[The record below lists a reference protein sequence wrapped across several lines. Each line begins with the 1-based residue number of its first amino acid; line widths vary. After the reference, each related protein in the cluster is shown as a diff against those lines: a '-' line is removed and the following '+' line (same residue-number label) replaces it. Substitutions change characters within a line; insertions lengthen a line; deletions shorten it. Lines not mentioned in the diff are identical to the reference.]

1 MADVLRI
8 IPLGGLGEV
17 GKNMMAIEYGDDILV
32 IDAGVMFPEN
42 DMLGIDLVIPDF
54 AYLLDKQDRVRAIII
69 THGHEDHT
77 GALPYL
83 LKDLSAPIYASKLT
97 RGLVEVKL
105 KRAKLKEEVVYHT
118 VQSGDAVELDPFVVE
133 FFQVNHSIPDG
144 LGLAIHTPA
153 GLIVHSGDFKFDH
166 TPVSGVTTDFAKL
179 AQLGG
184 DGVLVLMADST
195 NTESP
200 GFTPSERVIEDAF
213 DEVFREAPGRVI
225 VATFASLISRIQQV
239 INCAVRNNRR
249 VAIVGR
255 SMQDNVRMA
264 EELGYLD
271 IPKRVLIKVNELEDH
286 APDEIVIVATGSQ
299 GEPSSALAR
308 MARGEY
314 SGSKSVQIVP
324 GDTVI
329 ISAQAIPG
337 NEELVYR
344 TINRLFQRGA
354 NVVYS
359 DIARV
364 HVSGHASQEEQKL
377 LLDLLKPRYFV
388 PIHGEL
394 RQLHRHAQLA
404 REMGIP
410 ADHIFVVENG
420 QVVEFENGEAHL
432 AERIPGGYVFVDG
445 GGVGDIG
452 PAVLRDRDALARDGF
467 VVVVVQ
473 VNLKAGALIGKPQ
486 LVSRGFVYQKAAEEL
501 MEGAK
506 QVIVDEVRTM
516 FGIQGALSKQQVSD
530 IVVGTVAKYF
540 RDETK
545 RRPMIIPVVVEEG

>member
-1 MADVLRI
+1 
-8 IPLGGLGEV
+8 
-17 GKNMMAIEYGDDILV
+17 
-32 IDAGVMFPEN
+32 
-42 DMLGIDLVIPDF
+42 
-54 AYLLDKQDRVRAIII
+54 
-69 THGHEDHT
+69 
-77 GALPYL
+77 
-83 LKDLSAPIYASKLT
+83 
-97 RGLVEVKL
+97 
-105 KRAKLKEEVVYHT
+105 
-118 VQSGDAVELDPFVVE
+118 
-133 FFQVNHSIPDG
+133 
-144 LGLAIHTPA
+144 
-153 GLIVHSGDFKFDH
+153 
-166 TPVSGVTTDFAKL
+166 
-179 AQLGG
+179 
-184 DGVLVLMADST
+184 
-195 NTESP
+195 
-200 GFTPSERVIEDAF
+200 
-213 DEVFREAPGRVI
+213 
-225 VATFASLISRIQQV
+225 
-239 INCAVRNNRR
+239 
-249 VAIVGR
+249 
-255 SMQDNVRMA
+255 MQDNVRMA

-271 IPKRVLIKVNELEDH
+271 IPKRVLIKVSELEDH

-410 ADHIFVVENG
+410 AENG
-420 QVVEFENGEAHL
+420 QVVEFEHGEAHL

-516 FGIQGALSKQQVSD
+516 FGIQGTLSKQQVSD